1 MQEVIERQR
10 VSDLVAGKIK
20 QYISDNALR
29 AGDRLP
35 TEHALADRFGVSRI
49 SVREATKALGFLGIL
64 DARPGRGLTV
74 GQVDM
79 GRVTEYLGFH
89 LALADYSPRKLI
101 DTRIVVEI
109 GVLSHLTARMA
120 DDPTIGERLSSLNEK
135 FRQTRDLSRWIELDI
150 AFHRL
155 LLESSGLEPLVA
167 FHDLLQIFFR
177 RFRESVKKAEWKAG
191 IEGHERIIDALR
203 DQDVTRASAELR
215 EHIESHIPR
224 I

>member
-1 MQEVIERQR
+1 MLEVIERRR
-10 VSDLVAGKIK
+10 VSDVVAGKIK
-20 QYISDNALR
+20 QYISDHSLR

-64 DARPGRGLTV
+64 DAKPGRGLTV

-89 LALADYSPRKLI
+89 LTLADYSPRQLI

-109 GVLSHLTARMA
+109 GVLSHLAARMA
-120 DDPTIGERLSSLNEK
+120 DDPTLYERLSALNEE
-135 FRQTRDLSRWIELDI
+135 FRQTRDLARWIELDI
-150 AFHRL
+150 AFHRQ

-167 FHDLLQIFFR
+167 FHDLLQIF
-177 RFRESVKKAEWKAG
+177 
-191 IEGHERIIDALR
+191 
-203 DQDVTRASAELR
+203 
-215 EHIESHIPR
+215 
-224 I
+224 